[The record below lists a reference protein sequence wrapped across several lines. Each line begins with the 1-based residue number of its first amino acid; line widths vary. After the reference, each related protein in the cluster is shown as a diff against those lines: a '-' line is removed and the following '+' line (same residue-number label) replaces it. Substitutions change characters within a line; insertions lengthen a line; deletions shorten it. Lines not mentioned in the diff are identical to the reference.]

1 MNFYC
6 NKTHRENERYTS
18 LSVIFLDS
26 IVNVDKKT
34 LSTNIFKRM

>member
-26 IVNVDKKT
+26 IVNVDKK
-34 LSTNIFKRM
+34 NIIHKYF